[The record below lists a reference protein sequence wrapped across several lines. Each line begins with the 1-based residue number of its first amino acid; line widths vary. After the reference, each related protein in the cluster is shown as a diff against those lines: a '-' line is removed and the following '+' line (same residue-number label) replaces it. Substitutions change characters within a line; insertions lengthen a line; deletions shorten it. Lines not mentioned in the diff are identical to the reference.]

1 MDKIREIVVKALR
14 SAGVTGDIELSQ
26 PPKPEMGDLAFA
38 CFNIA
43 KERGQSPAES
53 AEQLVREITPDP
65 LFERVKS
72 FGPYVNFFLNPGLA
86 SEHLVREI
94 TKSAVTYGF
103 NTDGHKNKVLVE
115 YPSNNTHKELH
126 IGHLRNICIGNSL
139 VNIFAANGFNVI
151 PVNYV
156 NDFGA
161 HVAKCLWG
169 LLKFHAKEQAPVNK
183 QKWLGEIYAE
193 ASRYLADHPEAKV
206 EIQEIQQKLEAK
218 ERKLWPLYEKTRGW
232 SLEQFEKVFK
242 ELGVKH
248 KKTFYEK
255 DIKHLGQKIVDGL
268 LKKNI
273 AVLGDGGAVIVD
285 LTADNLDIGLLRK
298 SDGTGLYLTADLGL
312 ALIKSKSFPGV
323 SESIHITGTEQD
335 FYFKQLFKILE
346 LAGYHYKMTHIG
358 YGLVNLASGKMA
370 SREGTVVLY
379 EDVFNNVFDKVLG
392 ATKQRH
398 ADWPEKKIVAT
409 ARIITYAAIK
419 FDFLKHESSKLIV
432 FDPASAASFDGFT
445 GPYVLY
451 AVARINSML
460 RQAGKSVKKADLSLL
475 VEPEEKKVILKA
487 AEFGDVVRRALA
499 THNPSVIAKYSF
511 DLAKIYSEFYSRHS
525 VLKAAKPELV
535 RARLELSRA
544 VKIALEQALKLLSIG
559 TIGEM

>member
-1 MDKIREIVVKALR
+1 MDKIKEIIVETLR
-14 SAGVTGDIELSQ
+14 TAGVTGVIELSQ

-43 KERGQSPAES
+43 KERGQNPADL
-53 AEQLVREITPDP
+53 AEQLARKIKRDP
-65 LFERVKS
+65 LFEQVKS
-72 FGPYVNFFLNPGLA
+72 FGPYVNFFLNPGLV
-86 SEHLVREI
+86 SEYLVREI
-94 TKSAVTYGF
+94 TKSAATYGF
-103 NTDGHKNKVLVE
+103 NTDGHKDKVLIE

-139 VNIFAANGFNVI
+139 VNIFSANGFNVI

-161 HVAKCLWG
+161 HVAKCIWG
-169 LLKFHAKEQAPVNK
+169 LLKFHNKEQAPANK

-193 ASRYLADHPEAKV
+193 ASRYLADHPEAKAEV
-206 EIQEIQQKLEAK
+206 REVQKKLEAK
-218 ERKLWPLYEKTRGW
+218 DKKLWPLYAKTRGW
-232 SLEQFEKVFK
+232 SLKQFEKVFK

-248 KKTFYEK
+248 KKTFFEK
-255 DIKHLGQKIVDGL
+255 DIKHLGQKIVDEL

-273 AVLGDGGAVIVD
+273 AVLGEGGAVIVD
-285 LTADNLDIGLLRK
+285 LTAENLDIGLLRK

-312 ALIKSKSFPGV
+312 AQVKNKSFANV
-323 SESIHITGTEQD
+323 SESIHITGTEQN

-346 LAGYHYKMTHIG
+346 LAGYRYKMTHIG
-358 YGLVNLASGKMA
+358 YGLVNLVTGKMA

-379 EDVFNNVFDKVLG
+379 EDVFNNVYDKVLE
-392 ATKQRH
+392 ATRQRH
-398 ADWPEKKIVAT
+398 ADWPEKKIVVT
-409 ARIITYAAIK
+409 ARVITFAAIK
-419 FDFLKHESSKLIV
+419 FDFLKHESSKLII

-460 RQAGKSVKKADLSLL
+460 RQAGKSAKKADLSLL
-475 VEPEEKKVILKA
+475 IEPEEKNVILKA
-487 AEFGDVVRRALA
+487 AEFGDVVRKAMR
-499 THNPSVIAKYSF
+499 THNPSVLAKYSF

-525 VLKAAKPELV
+525 VLKAGKPELV

-544 VKIALEQALKLLSIG
+544 VKITLEQALELLSIG
-559 TIGEM
+559 TVEEM